1 METHSRA
8 EIPVTPED
16 MLPESLSQVLF
27 RTAPQGIL
35 FQDGEGAVLSANA
48 AAERILGLS
57 LERMQGRTSMEPGW
71 DAIHPDG
78 SPFPGE
84 SHPAIMNMPGLGGI
98 GTLPRLRALCPA
110 LPILL
115 ATGRI
120 DQAALDLTRVHP
132 LVTLLSKPFSMGEL
146 RQHL

>member
-1 METHSRA
+1 MPQFNAAMSGVDLNFVEQTVARIGRKPEA
-8 EIPVTPED
+8 LIPILQALQEHHGY
-16 MLPESLSQVLF
+16 LPEE
-27 RTAPQGIL
+27 A
-35 FQDGEGAVLSANA
+35 
-48 AAERILGLS
+48 
-57 LERMQGRTSMEPGW
+57 LERLE
-71 DAIHPDG
+71 ACHPDVV
-78 SPFPGE
+78 
-84 SHPAIMNMPGLGGI
+84 IMDVNMPGLGGA